1 MDPRKVIVCK
11 CEGVTLADIE
21 RAIDEGYSDLESLK
35 RLLRI
40 GMGPCQ
46 GRYCL
51 YVVARILMRKTGK
64 SFEEIF
70 MPKNRP
76 PLAPVEMKY
85 FTGKPALSKDMSQG
99 EVSNA

>member
-1 MDPRKVIVCK
+1 MDPRKVMVCK
-11 CEGVTLADIE
+11 CEGVTLADVE
-21 RAIDEGYSDLESLK
+21 RAISEGYTDLESLK

-46 GRYCL
+46 GKYCL
-51 YVVARILMRKTGK
+51 YIVARILMRKMGK

-76 PLAPVEMKY
+76 PLAPVEIKY
-85 FTGKPALSKDMSQG
+85 FTGKLAPTKEMH
-99 EVSNA
+99 

>member
-64 SFEEIF
+64 SFEEIL

-85 FTGKPALSKDMSQG
+85 FTGKLALSKDMSQ
-99 EVSNA
+99 VR